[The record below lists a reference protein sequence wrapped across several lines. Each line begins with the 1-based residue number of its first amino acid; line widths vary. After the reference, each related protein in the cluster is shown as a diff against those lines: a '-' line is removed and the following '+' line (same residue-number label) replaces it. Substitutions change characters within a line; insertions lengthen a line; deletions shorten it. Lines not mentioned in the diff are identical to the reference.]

1 MIRRSTM
8 NKFAYGIILTTILFA
23 QSVFAD
29 SNMITTKV
37 DNVTGFVVKAESH
50 DTGSTQVLTP
60 TKSCSVV
67 NVPIYGSTGKAQT
80 GEVLGGAIIGG
91 ILGNQ
96 VGGGKGKDAAT
107 ILGAI
112 LGADYANK
120 KGGQQTIV
128 GYKQVEQC
136 EIINQVTW
144 NKNPP
149 KCTVTV
155 EVPAMNNSLH
165 TFILN
170 KCPRLNDKFTITASY
185 TLRLKR

>member
-1 MIRRSTM
+1 M

-29 SNMITTKV
+29 AMMITTNV
-37 DNVTGFVVKAESH
+37 DNVTGFVIKAELQN
-50 DTGSTQVLTP
+50 TGSTQVLIP
-60 TKSCSVV
+60 TRSCSVV
-67 NVPIYGSTGKAQT
+67 NVPIYGKTGGAQT

-136 EIINQVTW
+136 EIINKVTW
-144 NKNPP
+144 QENPP
-149 KCTVTV
+149 KCRVTV
-155 EVPAMNNSLH
+155 KVPAMNNSLH

-170 KCPRLNDKFTITASY
+170 KCPTLNDTFTITAKYS
-185 TLRLKR
+185 LRYNR